1 MKVLYL
7 FSGSRDG
14 LLEKIKKGEAH
25 GNGFWGMLELPRFGI
40 EADYIEIE
48 QTYPKSAAK
57 FIRKH
62 LNNYAI
68 HLPLL
73 WKFFSYDVVFTSS
86 AFASQLFFAMFSPK
100 KPLWIMHD
108 FSIKGLLGEERTLR
122 QKIFRFMVMRAAG
135 VVTLSLDEKEFLEKR
150 FPHLRGKVEFI
161 PFGID
166 LGFFKPQGEREERQ
180 VLAVGFDPDR
190 DWKTLVEAVKGLDIP
205 VVLATRESRIAKL
218 RPLPENVS
226 VRQFSPRDLV
236 REYDRSALVVVPLDT
251 SHGVNDAMGCSTL
264 FEAMVMGKAI
274 LATRTKA
281 MESYVTHGEN
291 AYLVEEGDAY
301 QMRSAIGSL
310 LGDPALRKRMGENA
324 RRYAL
329 ANLDIHSC
337 TERLAAF
344 FRKVFESEKRR

>member
-40 EADYIEIE
+40 EADYIEVE
-48 QTYPKSAAK
+48 QTYPKSIAR
-57 FIRKH
+57 FIRRH

-73 WKFFSYDVVFTSS
+73 WRFFSYDIVFTSS
-86 AFASQLFFAMFSPK
+86 SFASQLFFASFSPK

-108 FSIKGLLGEERTLR
+108 FSIKGLLGQEKTLR
-122 QKIFRFMVMRAAG
+122 QKLFRFMVMRAAG
-135 VVTLSLDEKEFLEKR
+135 VVTLSLDETEFLEKR
-150 FPHLRGKVEFI
+150 FPHLRGRVEFI

-166 LGFFKPQGEREERQ
+166 LEFFKPQGEKEVRQ

-190 DWKTLVEAVKGLDIP
+190 DWKTLVEAVRDIDVP
-205 VVLATRESRIAKL
+205 VVLATRESRVAKL
-218 RPLPENVS
+218 RPFPESIKVM
-226 VRQFSPRDLV
+226 QFSPRDLV
-236 REYDRSALVVVPLDT
+236 REYDRSAVIVVPLDT

-274 LATRTKA
+274 VATRTKA

-291 AYLVEEGDAY
+291 ALLVKEGDVS
-301 QMRSAIGSL
+301 QMRSAIEAV
-310 LGDPALRKRMGENA
+310 LGDPVLRKNLGEKA

-329 ANLDIHSC
+329 ANLDIHAC
-337 TERLAAF
+337 TEKLAVF
-344 FRKVFESEKRR
+344 FRKVFEAERSR